1 MKIATVQEA
10 INGNSNDTAITP
22 LRLKQVLS
30 ELNISSGGGG
40 STGDET
46 DPVFKSSP
54 AAGITTSNI
63 ASWNAKQDPLVS
75 GQNIKTINGQD
86 ILGEGDIT
94 IDSGGVSEES
104 DPTVPQYVKE
114 ITQEDIDKWNNP
126 PTTDLSEYAK
136 IEDIPIN
143 ISELTNDS
151 NYINQI
157 KTINGET
164 IVGEG
169 NILIGADNTAFIDP
183 VPISSIF
190 DYDGD
195 TVPDGFEQVDDDLD
209 TNGIVNLIYPI
220 GSLFIN
226 TSTVNP
232 NVLFAGT
239 KWERIKDTFLLA
251 AGDKYE
257 LGATG
262 GEEEVTLTVA
272 QMPSH
277 RHNIGTRS
285 VYTGGGSYNAHTSS
299 DDATGSSGANC
310 SYVGGGQAHNNMPPY
325 LSVYVWQ
332 RTE

>member
-22 LRLKQVLS
+22 LRLKQVLN
-30 ELNISSGGGG
+30 ELDISSGSGGG
-40 STGDET
+40 STGSET
-46 DPVFKSSP
+46 DPVFNSSP

-63 ASWNAKQDPLVS
+63 ASWNAKQNALVS
-75 GQNIKTINGQD
+75 GQNIKTINGQN
-86 ILGEGDIT
+86 ILGEGNIT
-94 IDSGGVSEES
+94 IESNPSEGGE
-104 DPTVPQYVKE
+104 TYTAGTNIE
-114 ITQEDIDKWNNP
+114 ITEDKVINNLL
-126 PTTDLSEYAK
+126 TNVSQ
-136 IEDIPIN
+136 
-143 ISELTNDS
+143 LTNDS
-151 NYINQI
+151 GYINQT
-157 KTINGET
+157 KTVNGES
-164 IVGEG
+164 IIGEG

-183 VPISSIF
+183 VPVSSIF

-195 TVPDGFEQVDDDLD
+195 TVPDGFEQVDDNLD
-209 TNGIVNLIYPI
+209 TSGIVNLIYPV

-232 NVLFAGT
+232 NVLFTGT

-262 GEEEVTLTVA
+262 GDEEVTLTVA
-272 QMPSH
+272 QMPQH
-277 RHNIGTRS
+277 RHKIGTRS

-299 DDATGSSGANC
+299 DDATGSSAANC
-310 SYVGGGQAHNNMPPY
+310 EYVGGSQPHNNMPPY

>member
-22 LRLKQVLS
+22 LRLKQVLN
-30 ELNISSGGGG
+30 ELNISSGSGGG
-40 STGDET
+40 STGNET
-46 DPVFKSSP
+46 DPVFNSSP

-63 ASWNAKQDPLVS
+63 ASWNAKQNALVS

-94 IDSGGVSEES
+94 IESNPSEGGE
-104 DPTVPQYVKE
+104 TYTAGINIE
-114 ITQEDIDKWNNP
+114 ITEDKVINNLL
-126 PTTDLSEYAK
+126 TNVSQ
-136 IEDIPIN
+136 
-143 ISELTNDS
+143 LTNDS
-151 NYINQI
+151 GYINQT
-157 KTINGET
+157 KTVNGES
-164 IVGEG
+164 IIGEG

-183 VPISSIF
+183 VPVSSIF

-195 TVPDGFEQVDDDLD
+195 TVPDGFEQVDDNLD
-209 TNGIVNLIYPI
+209 TSGIVNLIYPV

-232 NVLFAGT
+232 NVLFTGT

>member
-22 LRLKQVLS
+22 LRLKQVLN
-30 ELNISSGGGG
+30 ELDISSGSGGG
-40 STGDET
+40 STGNET
-46 DPVFKSSP
+46 DPVFNSSP

-63 ASWNAKQDPLVS
+63 ASWNAKQNALVS

-86 ILGEGDIT
+86 ILGEGNIT
-94 IDSGGVSEES
+94 IESNPSEGGE
-104 DPTVPQYVKE
+104 TYTAGTNIE
-114 ITQEDIDKWNNP
+114 ITEDKVINNLL
-126 PTTDLSEYAK
+126 TNVSQ
-136 IEDIPIN
+136 
-143 ISELTNDS
+143 LTNDS
-151 NYINQI
+151 GYINQT
-157 KTINGET
+157 KTVNGES
-164 IVGEG
+164 IIGEG

-183 VPISSIF
+183 VPVSSIF

-209 TNGIVNLIYPI
+209 TSGIVNLIYPV

-232 NVLFAGT
+232 NVLFTGT

-299 DDATGSSGANC
+299 DDATGSSAANC
-310 SYVGGGQAHNNMPPY
+310 EYVGGSQPHNNMPPY
-325 LSVYVWQ
+325 LAVYVWQ